1 MNVTKQYFKY
11 VSQNIFGLIGT
22 SCYILADTYFIAQAA
37 GTDGVAM
44 LNLCLPIYNF
54 IFAFGSMI
62 GLGSATRYA
71 ILKAQNDE
79 RAHRYF
85 SNGLM
90 CAILIAVPFM
100 LVGAFCPDAVL
111 RLMGGDAAIV
121 ALGLQY
127 TRIFLLF
134 TPFFM
139 CNYIVSAFTRNDGD
153 PSLAMVA
160 TLSGSLFNVVFDY
173 IFIFPMGWGL
183 PGAALATAISPVIS
197 ISICSL
203 HFRKPTNGV
212 QFVRQRPSARLLLQ
226 SCQLGVSGFVGEM
239 SSAVTTTVFNLLL
252 LRLAGN
258 VAVAAYGVVA
268 NFALVATAIFNGVSQ
283 GAQPLVSQCYG
294 KRDRAGVRKLL
305 GLGSGTALALAAAL
319 YLVVFG
325 FTDALVAIFNS
336 ENSALMA
343 RYAFTGMRIYFIGY
357 LFAGFNIVSSGYL
370 SAVNRPTEASITS
383 ISRGGHRRL
392 LAGVECTVWD
402 ERRLGGVPGFGGH
415 DCGADAVPAAGKTGG
430 GLSSLSTLQG
440 FYGHFLAGMPIL
452 PRVSVGCTEFD
463 TALKNIN
470 DAVKEADDKMYTA
483 KKRARET
490 ADPLRKN

>member
-1 MNVTKQYFKY
+1 MNVTKQYFRY

-139 CNYIVSAFTRNDGD
+139 CNYIFSAFVRNDGD

-173 IFIFPMGWGL
+173 IFIFPMGLGL
-183 PGAALATAISPVIS
+183 PGAALATAISPVLS
-197 ISICSL
+197 IAICSR
-203 HFRKPTNGV
+203 HFFQKNNTLT
-212 QFVRQRPSARLLLQ
+212 FVRQAPSALLARQ
-226 SCQLGVSGFVGEM
+226 
-239 SSAVTTTVFNLLL
+239 
-252 LRLAGN
+252 
-258 VAVAAYGVVA
+258 
-268 NFALVATAIFNGVSQ
+268 ALSVRQA
-283 GAQPLVSQCYG
+283 PLVLS
-294 KRDRAGVRKLL
+294 DRR
-305 GLGSGTALALAAAL
+305 
-319 YLVVFG
+319 
-325 FTDALVAIFNS
+325 
-336 ENSALMA
+336 
-343 RYAFTGMRIYFIGY
+343 
-357 LFAGFNIVSSGYL
+357 
-370 SAVNRPTEASITS
+370 
-383 ISRGGHRRL
+383 
-392 LAGVECTVWD
+392 
-402 ERRLGGVPGFGGH
+402 
-415 DCGADAVPAAGKTGG
+415 
-430 GLSSLSTLQG
+430 
-440 FYGHFLAGMPIL
+440 
-452 PRVSVGCTEFD
+452 
-463 TALKNIN
+463 
-470 DAVKEADDKMYTA
+470 
-483 KKRARET
+483 
-490 ADPLRKN
+490 

>member
-1 MNVTKQYFKY
+1 MNVTKQYFRY

-139 CNYIVSAFTRNDGD
+139 CNYILRSFVLNDGD
-153 PSLAMVA
+153 PSLAMTA
-160 TLSGSLFNVVFDY
+160 TMASSLFNIVMDWVLM
-173 IFIFPMGWGL
+173 FPLKMGMA
-183 PGAALATAISPVIS
+183 GAALATAASPIVGMGINA
-197 ISICSL
+197 L
-203 HFRKPTNGV
+203 HFRKKTNTLRFRWHKPTFKLLAHV
-212 QFVRQRPSARLLLQ
+212 SAV
-226 SCQLGVSGFVGEM
+226 GVSGFIGEIAGGM
-239 SSAVTTTVFNLLL
+239 TTMVLNFLILGL
-252 LRLAGN
+252 SGSIG
-258 VAVAAYGVVA
+258 VAAYGVVA
-268 NFALVATAIFNGVSQ
+268 NVAIVATAIFSGISQ
-283 GAQPLVSQCYG
+283 GSQPLLSDAYSRGETGQ
-294 KRDRAGVRKLL
+294 VRQVLMMSIL
-305 GLGSGTALALAAAL
+305 TALTLSVL
-319 YLVVFG
+319 MIVCFEVF
-325 FTDALVAIFNS
+325 AEPLVAVFNS
-336 ENSALMA
+336 EHDPVMA
-343 RYAFTGMRIYFIGY
+343 DLACQGMRLYFLGY
-357 LFAGFNIVSSGYL
+357 LFAGFNIAGTGYL
-370 SAVNRPTEASITS
+370 SAVGAAKWAMITS
-383 ISRGGHRRL
+383 ILRGVAAIVLCALVMAALFGMTGVWL
-392 LAGVECTVWD
+392 AFCAAEAITAGVM
-402 ERRLGGVPGFGGH
+402 
-415 DCGADAVPAAGKTGG
+415 AVAMKKT
-430 GLSSLSTLQG
+430 
-440 FYGHFLAGMPIL
+440 AI
-452 PRVSVGCTEFD
+452 V
-463 TALKNIN
+463 
-470 DAVKEADDKMYTA
+470 
-483 KKRARET
+483 
-490 ADPLRKN
+490 